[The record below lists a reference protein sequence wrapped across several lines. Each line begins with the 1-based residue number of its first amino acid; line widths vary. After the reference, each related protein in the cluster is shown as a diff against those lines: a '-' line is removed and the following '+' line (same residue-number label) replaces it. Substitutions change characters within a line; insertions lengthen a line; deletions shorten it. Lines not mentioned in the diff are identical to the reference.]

1 MARPPSPGLRHL
13 TGVVV
18 KTDNINHEF
27 LDGVIRGAHDDV
39 YYHFGVASSDAIL
52 DRLRGIRAV
61 IMAGSGGRIKDFAQR
76 WSDLNGRS
84 EIIAFPKEDRF
95 VTRYTAGVL
104 FASHGMGM
112 PSASIA
118 LQEMMRM
125 VYFLKRGD
133 LEAIDKVFWARVGT
147 SGGVGLPGGTIVVTS
162 EGLMADLKPY
172 RLLQGARGTY
182 WFDGTFPAATR
193 EAIMRANDGSGL
205 PIVSG
210 KTIAT
215 NEFFLEQFRLDGAI
229 RMETTETKQEF
240 LEWLHANGVA
250 NIEME
255 GAMLAAYLNSW
266 GFSSFAM
273 ICACLLNR
281 LEGDQVTS
289 TPEQLHK
296 FSEDSGDV
304 LFNYLRALLLTDEG
318 H

>member
-1 MARPPSPGLRHL
+1 VARPPSPGLRHL

-27 LDGVIRGAHDDV
+27 LDGVISGAHDDV

>member
-1 MARPPSPGLRHL
+1 M
-13 TGVVV
+13 
-18 KTDNINHEF
+18 KTENINHAF
-27 LDGVIRGAHDDV
+27 LDGVLSGEREDV
-39 YYHFGVASSDAIL
+39 YYHYGVSSSDPIL
-52 DRLRGIRAV
+52 EKMRAIRAV
-61 IMAGSGGRIKDFAQR
+61 IMAGSGGRIKEFAQR
-76 WSDLNGRS
+76 WSDLNGGA

-95 VTRYTAGVL
+95 VTRYTAGVM

-118 LQEMMRM
+118 VQEAMRM
-125 VYFLKRGD
+125 VYFLKSGD
-133 LEAIDKVFWARVGT
+133 LDAMDEVFWARVGT

-172 RLLQGARGTY
+172 RLLQGAKGIY
-182 WFDGTFPAATR
+182 WFEGTFPAATR
-193 EAIMRANDGSGL
+193 AAIIAANKDSGL
-205 PIVSG
+205 PIVEG

-229 RMETTETKQEF
+229 RLETAETKQEF
-240 LEWLHANGVA
+240 LEWLHANDVA

-273 ICACLLNR
+273 ICAVLLNR

-289 TPEQLHK
+289 SPEQLHQ
-296 FSEDSGDV
+296 FSEDSGEV
-304 LFNYLRALLLTDEG
+304 LFNYLLALLPPS
-318 H
+318 

>member
-1 MARPPSPGLRHL
+1 MKSE
-13 TGVVV
+13 
-18 KTDNINHEF
+18 NINHEF
-27 LDGVIRGAHDDV
+27 LDGVLTGAHEDV
-39 YYHFGVASSDAIL
+39 YYHFGVSSSDPIL
-52 DRLRGIRAV
+52 ESLRGIRAV
-61 IMAGSGGRIKDFAQR
+61 VMAGSGGRIREFAER
-76 WSDLNGRS
+76 WSALNGGAQ
-84 EIIAFPKEDRF
+84 IVAFPKEDRF

-118 LQEMMRM
+118 VQEMMRM
-125 VYFLKRGD
+125 LYFLKRGD
-133 LEAIDKVFWARVGT
+133 LTALDEVFWARVGT

-172 RLLQGARGTY
+172 RLLQGGRGVY
-182 WFDGTFPAATR
+182 WFDGTFPEPTR
-193 EAIMRANDGSGL
+193 EAILRANEGSGL
-205 PIVSG
+205 HIVSG
-210 KTIAT
+210 KTVAT

-229 RMETTETKQEF
+229 RLETPDTKQDF
-240 LEWLHANGVA
+240 LEWLHENGVR

-273 ICACLLNR
+273 ICAVLLNR

-289 TPEQLHK
+289 TPEQLHR

-304 LFNYLRALLLTDEG
+304 LFNYLTALLSPS
-318 H
+318 